1 MTGPTRPLG
10 TASAVEVDPATTCPV
25 HQAVGEGRC
34 AQCGRVVC
42 AVCRRTRDTQVF
54 CDGCQPF
61 SREAPALA
69 GWSLV
74 ATVLLFLTPLRFVQ
88 SLAHA
93 WDGLRERSI
102 EVLMELEAR
111 EWLLLTLGHLVTR
124 ALVTVVAMVALRLA
138 LARRSAAPRW
148 MLGAL
153 LMGVIAEVSL
163 RSAFGGLDATAIA
176 LLVAQLLFTAWWARL
191 MLTSEPLSRLF
202 VH

>member
-1 MTGPTRPLG
+1 MTGPPGSAPLE
-10 TASAVEVDPATTCPV
+10 AATTCPV
-25 HQAVGEGRC
+25 HQTVGEGRC

-42 AVCRRTRDTQVF
+42 AVCRRTRETQVF

-69 GWSLV
+69 GWSLL
-74 ATVLLFLTPLRFVQ
+74 ATVLLFLAPLRLVQ

-111 EWLLLTLGHLVTR
+111 EWLFLTLGHLVTR
-124 ALVTVVAMVALRLA
+124 AAVTVVAMVALRLA

-153 LMGVIAEVSL
+153 VMGVIAEVSL

-176 LLVAQLLFTAWWARL
+176 LLVAQLLFTVWWARL
-191 MLTSEPLSRLF
+191 MLTSEQLSRLF

>member
-1 MTGPTRPLG
+1 MTGPPGSAPLE
-10 TASAVEVDPATTCPV
+10 AATTCPV
-25 HQAVGEGRC
+25 HQTVGEGRC

-42 AVCRRTRDTQVF
+42 AVCRRTRETQVF

-69 GWSLV
+69 GWSLL
-74 ATVLLFLTPLRFVQ
+74 ATVLLFLAPLRLVQ

-111 EWLLLTLGHLVTR
+111 EWLFLTLGHLVTR
-124 ALVTVVAMVALRLA
+124 AAVTVVAMVALRLA

-153 LMGVIAEVSL
+153 VMGVIAEVSL

-176 LLVAQLLFTAWWARL
+176 LLVAQLLFTVWWARL
-191 MLTSEPLSRLF
+191 MLTSEQLGRLF